1 LRSSIL
7 NQVIEIL
14 LFLVFILTCL
24 YLPGRVLLAK
34 FSDKLT
40 SPEKLFLSFG
50 FGIIF
55 FTFISYLFSWLHLE
69 VLMLPLF
76 LGLSAWALWKKD
88 VKLQVD
94 KKHRRPLSVVFFL
107 AILFS
112 ISMLFTGQYG
122 DQMITR
128 KDDLW
133 HLALINELKVNF
145 PPDNPSVAGVPL
157 KGYHFFYNLVLAKV
171 SNIFHL
177 SPLPLYFHF
186 FPVLIGLLWGIGV
199 YAFMF
204 RWSKKISVA
213 LWSVFLTMF
222 GGSFAY
228 IFLFKGYIML
238 NNGLGISQPAVS
250 LVNPPFTLSII
261 FLLTALLAMHH
272 YLVEKQN
279 KWLIPLTF
287 AIGLVT
293 MVKVYAGIILVAGF
307 LVLTAVDLIRKRWI
321 ILSALGGI
329 GFLFVATY
337 LLFSGNAGYL
347 IFFPLWAPHSLLQTF
362 TWYDY
367 DEQMQIYVQQ
377 GVLKGIIKLESISL
391 SVFLLGNLGTRLI
404 GLLALSW
411 FAFTKRKK
419 PSLFAWILGLMAAV
433 SLLLPLF
440 FIQSGKVFEII
451 QMSWYFLFFCAL
463 FAAFGFGTLFA
474 LKLARPI
481 KVVLFLIILALTLPS
496 AIFDYIS
503 YGQLKNEIGQSSSNP
518 YFQTMAVLAKQDV
531 YNSTVLELPP
541 EDRNAP
547 TEASILGWYRFS
559 TPGVVAF
566 ANKRSFL
573 NYEYIDFPG
582 VDPKPRIAFLQ
593 QLITFSKTV
602 STDGEYKSLQ
612 EEVVN
617 GLHKNNIHYIY
628 SPYEIK
634 AWNNNQFIKKI
645 YQQDSHT
652 LYKVILNIP

>member
-1 LRSSIL
+1 M
-7 NQVIEIL
+7 VEIL
-14 LFLVFILTCL
+14 LFLLFVLTCL
-24 YLPGRVLLAK
+24 YLPGRALLAK
-34 FSDKLT
+34 FNDKLT
-40 SPEKLFLSFG
+40 SPEKLFLSFS

-55 FTFISYLFSWLHLE
+55 FTFISYVFSWLHFE
-69 VLMLPLF
+69 FLMLPLF
-76 LGLSAWALWKKD
+76 LGLSAGALWKRDWKI
-88 VKLQVD
+88 QIEQ
-94 KKHRRPLSVVFFL
+94 KHRRPLLIVLFL

-112 ISMLFTGQYG
+112 GSMLFTGQYG

-145 PPDNPSVAGVPL
+145 PPDNPSVAGIPL
-157 KGYHFFYNLVLAKV
+157 KGYHFFYNLILAKV
-171 SNIFHL
+171 SNVFHI
-177 SPLPLYFHF
+177 SPLALYFHF
-186 FPVLIGLLWGIGV
+186 FPLFMGLLWGIGV

-213 LWSVFLTMF
+213 LWSVLLTMF

-228 IFLFKGYIML
+228 LFLVKGFIML

-307 LVLTAVDLIRKRWI
+307 LVLTCFELLKRRWI

-329 GFLFVATY
+329 GFLFGTTY

-347 IFFPLWAPHSLLQTF
+347 IFFPLWAPHGLLQTF
-362 TWYDY
+362 DWYDY
-367 DEQMQIYVQQ
+367 DEKMQTYVQQ
-377 GVLKGIIKLESISL
+377 GALKGIVKTEIVGLSIF
-391 SVFLLGNLGTRLI
+391 VLGNLGTRLI
-404 GLLALSW
+404 GLVALAW

-419 PSLFAWILGLMAAV
+419 PSLFAWILGMMASVA
-433 SLLLPLF
+433 LLLPLF

-463 FAAFGFGTLFA
+463 FASFGFAGLFA
-474 LKLARPI
+474 LKLAKPI
-481 KVVLFLIILALTLPS
+481 KIVLVLIVLALTLPS
-496 AIFDYIS
+496 AVFDYMS
-503 YGQLKNEIGQSSSNP
+503 YGQLKKEIVQSASSP

-531 YNSTVLELPP
+531 YNSTVLEMPP
-541 EDRNAP
+541 EDQNDP
-547 TEASILGWYRFS
+547 TEASILGWYKFS

-582 VDPKPRIAFLQ
+582 VDPKPRAAFLQ
-593 QLITFSKTV
+593 QLITFSKTAP
-602 STDGEYKSLQ
+602 TDEGYKKLQ
-612 EEVVN
+612 EEVIN

-628 SPYEIK
+628 SSYEIK
-634 AWNNNQFIKKI
+634 TWNNNQFIKKI
-645 YQQDSHT
+645 YQNASHT
-652 LYKVILNIP
+652 LYKVDKN